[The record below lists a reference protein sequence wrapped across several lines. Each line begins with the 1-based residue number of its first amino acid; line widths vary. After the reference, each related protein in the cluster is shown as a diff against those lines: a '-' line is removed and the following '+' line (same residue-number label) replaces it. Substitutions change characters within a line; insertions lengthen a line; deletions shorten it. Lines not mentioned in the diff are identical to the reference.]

1 MNSRENDWLIPQE
14 ELELTTQE
22 STEDK
27 LLRLENT
34 VSYMLEVKQE
44 QDERRK
50 LWKISQD
57 KVKKER
63 KAKPTD
69 FVKVQKTILQQAMRS
84 KLLNPAEKQLLLTLV
99 CFCDYSTNNIVNE
112 QKIPMNQKEIIQLV
126 GWGKTHAIE
135 TINLLLD
142 KGIIIKNKLGKMTYY
157 RFNNSWIGM

>member
-27 LLRLENT
+27 LLRLEKS
-34 VSYMLEVKQE
+34 VGYILEVKQE